1 MPRSARSTLAALA
14 RPHLAGSDD
23 DETTRLVRALR
34 RARRRGHL
42 TPAELEKVCRWKS
55 PRAIGQIRRNAR
67 SAVRSRTA
75 LALRTPD
82 EREKVVVL
90 TGLKGVGIP
99 MASSLLMLLDP
110 ARYGVLDIR
119 VWQLLHQH
127 GHVSGNPGGRSFT
140 VDHWIEFLAVVRGLA
155 AALRVSVR
163 RAELAL
169 FEAHRHRR
177 PGRLYAPARP
187 RV

>member
-1 MPRSARSTLAALA
+1 MPRSAHSTLAALA
-14 RPHLAGSDD
+14 RPHLAESDD
-23 DETTRLVRALR
+23 GTTRLVRELG

-42 TPAELEKVCRWKS
+42 TPAELELVCRWKS
-55 PRAIGQIRRNAR
+55 PRAIWQIRRNSR

-110 ARYGVLDIR
+110 RRYGVLDIR
-119 VWQLLHQH
+119 VWQLLHEH
-127 GHVSGNPGGRSFT
+127 GHVGSNPRGRGFN
-140 VDHWIEFLAVVRGLA
+140 VDHWIEFLAVVRDLA

-169 FEAHRHRR
+169 FEAHRLRR
-177 PGRLYAPARP
+177 PGRLYTPARP